1 MNREGGGQGNP
12 QAQAACASCKHQRKR
27 CDSTCEL
34 APYFPASKY
43 REFQNAH
50 KLFGVSNIQKILNA
64 VEPEQRTAAAE
75 SLLLEGTFRREDP
88 VYGSFGIVCKLES
101 ELDLCKQELYA
112 VNRQLAYFKEREQL
126 LQQKEQLEGILE
138 VESSLSLNKIPRGF
152 YFGDDGKN
160 LDHAYHYQSTLEVG
174 EDVKPFDIQSDEM
187 IDFSSQPKAHVD
199 GSQTIGLS
207 QDQGEGYLETKKET

>member
-1 MNREGGGQGNP
+1 MNREGGGLGNP

-50 KLFGVSNIQKILNA
+50 RLFGVSNIQKILNA
-64 VEPEQRTAAAE
+64 VEPEQRAAAAE

-112 VNRQLAYFKEREQL
+112 VSRQLAYFKEREQL

-138 VESSLSLNKIPRGF
+138 PSGF
-152 YFGDDGKN
+152 YFGDDGKK
-160 LDHAYHYQSTLEVG
+160 LDQAYHYQSTLEVG

-187 IDFSSQPKAHVD
+187 IEFSSQPKAHVD

>member
-138 VESSLSLNKIPRGF
+138 VESSLSLNKIFSTQGSCRWLPNYRLVSRSRRRL
-152 YFGDDGKN
+152 FGDQERNIMKIGHGMTMGFL
-160 LDHAYHYQSTLEVG
+160 LD
-174 EDVKPFDIQSDEM
+174 
-187 IDFSSQPKAHVD
+187 
-199 GSQTIGLS
+199 
-207 QDQGEGYLETKKET
+207 